1 MMALLGRGLPLLQR
15 FDGQALHFGC
25 ILFGLTLL
33 LLELPAALFLGILF
47 GQHAFLLLFALVLAT
62 LSSCLG
68 ACSVC
73 ALQEFLFDAQAIL
86 VCLSLA
92 LEDKSGYIRC
102 SDMLVT

>member
-1 MMALLGRGLPLLQR
+1 MMALLGRELPPLQR

-33 LLELPAALFLGILF
+33 LLELPAALLFWILF
-47 GQHAFLLLFALVLAT
+47 GQHAFLFLLALILAT

-86 VCLSLA
+86 VCLCFA
-92 LEDKSGYIRC
+92 LQGRLEWGI
-102 SDMLVT
+102 